1 MSYTLVLPFIIAI
14 LIGYLFGS
22 IPTGYLYCK
31 SKNINIFEMG
41 SGNPGYTNVKRVL
54 GKKEGHKVLLL
65 DVLKSYVPCIIVA
78 LIFPYNIYTEYTNSN
93 IGVFYTLGYMAILY
107 TGMGAVI
114 GHSWPIFLH
123 FKGGKGIATTAG
135 VMFAFNPIYCMFL
148 ILVYKVV
155 SKVSNYVSV
164 GSLVA
169 ISVLSILATILS
181 IFNIYPFNFTNSYM
195 VLPACY
201 IITIVCFIKHRSN
214 IMRLIEG
221 KENKIVQ

>member
-1 MSYTLVLPFIIAI
+1 MSYIHILPFVLFII
-14 LIGYLFGS
+14 IGYMFGS

-31 SKNINIFEMG
+31 SKNINIFKMG

-65 DVLKSYVPCIIVA
+65 DVLKSYMPCIIIA
-78 LIFPYNIYTEYTNSN
+78 LIFPYDLYSEFTTTNL
-93 IGVFYTLGYMAILY
+93 GMYHTLGYMAILY

-114 GHSWPIFLH
+114 GHSWPIFMH
-123 FKGGKGIATTAG
+123 FNGGKGIATTAG
-135 VMFAFNPIYCMFL
+135 AIFAFNPIYCIFL
-148 ILVYKVV
+148 IFIYKVV

-169 ISVLSILATILS
+169 VSALSILATILS
-181 IFNIYPFNFTNSYM
+181 IFNIYPFSFVYSFI

-201 IITIVCFIKHRSN
+201 IITITCFIKHISN
-214 IMRLIEG
+214 IKRLIEG
-221 KENKIVQ
+221 TENKIV